1 MITIFCIEPP
11 QSAKRHSAFAISLLL
26 HCAVLLFVVLGFY
39 YSHPDSPKNKPHSHP
54 FQFVRLQLSPPIRS
68 KEAVGVTPDHGV
80 TWHPLRVPRAHRRMT
95 AKQTLIRPDVPPDV
109 VLKHEIPLAT
119 AVLWA
124 QTPMPSPPDV
134 VTPPKESP
142 NTQQNVP
149 VRLSVD
155 PPNREIHVADLKI
168 APTLLTNTPA
178 LVIPSSATT
187 PLQTAATGAGSQ
199 LPQTVSMD
207 ANDSTPAHL
216 IALPEIPVRIQ
227 SLLVIPPVNQIA
239 ASDESGESSKDH
251 EPTAASVTGGDG
263 EVTVTGSAPGKLTR
277 ISLPKDGK
285 FGVVVTGSSAS
296 EAFPESQGLLSGSV
310 VYTVYLHIGV
320 HKNWVLQYCLLKDA
334 QQASGDENTAAI
346 DAPWPFLILR
356 PDSLSTLDIDYVMVH
371 GIINSAG
378 RFEKLAL
385 VYPEDLPVKAVLL
398 GALRNWSFRPATRDG
413 QAISVE
419 ALLVVPRQVE

>member
-134 VTPPKESP
+134 VTPPKETP
-142 NTQQNVP
+142 NTQHSVP

-155 PPNREIHVADLKI
+155 PPNREIQVADLKI

-178 LVIPSSATT
+178 LVIPPSATT
-187 PLQTAATGAGSQ
+187 PLQTAAADAGNQ
-199 LPQTVSMD
+199 LPQTVSTD
-207 ANDSTPAHL
+207 EDSTPAHL

-239 ASDESGESSKDH
+239 STSEGAGGESNDH
-251 EPTAASVTGGDG
+251 EPTAASVRGGDG
-263 EVTVTGSAPGKLTR
+263 EVTAAGSAPGKLTR

-320 HKNWVLQYCLLKDA
+320 HKNWVLQYCLPKDA

-346 DAPWPFLILR
+346 DSPWPFLILR
-356 PDSLSTLDIDYVMVH
+356 PDSLSTLHIDYVMVH

-385 VYPEDLPVKAVLL
+385 VYPEDLPVEDVLI
-398 GALRNWSFRPATRDG
+398 GALRNWSFRPAKRDG
-413 QAISVE
+413 QAIAVE